1 MIMKTRRGTYNLILN
16 PSNPSSS
23 KIAFASGNTG
33 VPVVFVSY
41 ALCSHLLVYGI
52 PDAQALMAELKVTKL
67 GWRCLHFAMS
77 SRAKALC
84 QEQPF
89 SQALMQLEKEM
100 T

>member
-1 MIMKTRRGTYNLILN
+1 MIMKTRRDTYNLMLN

-23 KIAFASGNTG
+23 KIAFASEKHQCAC
-33 VPVVFVSY
+33 SIRMH
-41 ALCSHLLVYGI
+41 LCSHLFVYGI